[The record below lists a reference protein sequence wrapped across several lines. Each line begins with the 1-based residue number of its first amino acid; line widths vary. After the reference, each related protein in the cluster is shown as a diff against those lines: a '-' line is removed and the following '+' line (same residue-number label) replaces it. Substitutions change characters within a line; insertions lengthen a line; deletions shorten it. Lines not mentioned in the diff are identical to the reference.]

1 LGEVASLVAAA
12 MLTLVKGGLVARA
25 PKSAKARKPAFQGR
39 NRPLPV
45 TIVGDEGAPA
55 VPESAKLSAN
65 YINGIAIGVF
75 ISGALIPSLAVLQA
89 PASDIDPIWLAAT
102 VVCTAVSG
110 ALHLLARYMLGRT
123 ET

>member
-1 LGEVASLVAAA
+1 MVTIVE
-12 MLTLVKGGLVARA
+12 GGRMA
-25 PKSAKARKPAFQGR
+25 KPAKGR
-39 NRPLPV
+39 RPAGPGKNRPLPV
-45 TIVGDEGAPA
+45 MIVGDEGRPPA

-89 PASDIDPIWLAAT
+89 PASDIEPIWLAAT
-102 VVCTAVSG
+102 VICTAVSG